1 MHEFSISDEIVKNVL
16 GAVKENKAQKVLSIQ
31 LEIGELALLNVEQVT
46 FWIREMFKGSVAEG
60 ARVKV
65 RTIKARIQCESC
77 GYRGGMNLDQRDP
90 FPTRHSLFLSEMPV
104 VPDRR
109 RKGTGVSSQKNSGTP
124 IRLEKK
130 PFHVLHRFFTPQ
142 GSGGIFLSRDG
153 SFGTGARRLPGAV

>member
-60 ARVKV
+60 AKVKV

-90 FPTRHSLFLSEMPV
+90 FRHAIPYSCPKCQSFQIDIE
-104 VPDRR
+104 
-109 RKGTGVSSQKNSGTP
+109 KG
-124 IRLEKK
+124 RECHLKK
-130 PFHVLHRFFTPQ
+130 IQALR
-142 GSGGIFLSRDG
+142 
-153 SFGTGARRLPGAV
+153 